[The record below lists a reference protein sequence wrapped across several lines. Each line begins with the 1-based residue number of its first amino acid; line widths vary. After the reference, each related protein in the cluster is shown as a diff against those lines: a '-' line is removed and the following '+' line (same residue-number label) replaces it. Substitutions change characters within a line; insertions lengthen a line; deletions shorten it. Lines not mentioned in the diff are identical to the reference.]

1 MTTTMPDVHE
11 YERILADGITV
22 ALATSVGA
30 TFMSMIV
37 QAMVTTG

>member
-1 MTTTMPDVHE
+1 MTTPMPDVHE
-11 YERILADGITV
+11 YERAPVNGVTA

-30 TFMSMIV
+30 TFMSIIV